1 MHFKPLPCASRW
13 EGVVV
18 AGWIVLI
25 DLLFVIWMVRRPV
38 DWVKFA
44 LVLLVALSLP
54 LLGYI
59 VWRTWAAFGLR
70 YWMDRNAL
78 TVEWS
83 SVRQTI
89 PLQSI
94 QRIIRG
100 GLPSL
105 TPPPWTRWPAPYIGP
120 TQALGLRNIQM
131 LATRPLEE
139 CLLVDTGETVFAL
152 SPRHQEAFLEALQA
166 RYRLGPV
173 SRVALARSR
182 PMAWERLFGTELAGP
197 MLLAA
202 GMVGALL
209 LFGVLMVR
217 FPDLPEVLAF
227 HYNSDGLPDVI
238 REKTALFL
246 LPAIGLLAWLVN
258 GLWGMW
264 LSFRQQRTGAYLL
277 WAGALVVQFCSYMA
291 LTSLMN

>member
-1 MHFKPLPCASRW
+1 MSFKPWACASRW
-13 EGVVV
+13 EGVTV
-18 AGWIVLI
+18 AGWILLL
-25 DLLFVIWMVRRPV
+25 DLLFAIWMVRRPV

-44 LVLLVALSLP
+44 LVLLIALSLP

-59 VWRTWAAFGLR
+59 VWRTWAAFGMR
-70 YWMDRNAL
+70 YYMDRNAL

-100 GLPSL
+100 GLPSVVA
-105 TPPPWTRWPAPYIGP
+105 PRWTRWPAPYIGP
-120 TQALGLRNIQM
+120 TQALGMRNIQM

-139 CLLVDTGETVFAL
+139 CLLLDTGETVFAL
-152 SPRHQEAFLEALQA
+152 SPRKQEAFLEALQA

-173 SRVALARSR
+173 SHVALARSR
-182 PMAWERLFGTELAGP
+182 PMAWERIFGAESAGP
-197 MLLAA
+197 ILLAA

-227 HYNSDGLPDVI
+227 HYNNEGLPDVI

-246 LPAIGLLAWLVN
+246 LPAIGLFTWLVN
-258 GLWGMW
+258 GLWGIW

-277 WAGALVVQFCSYMA
+277 WGGALVVQFCSYMA
-291 LTSLMN
+291 LAGLMN